1 MRIERVPIAKLKPA
15 DYNPRQDLKAGDAA
29 SEKLVRSMEEY
40 GYVQPLV
47 WNKATGNLV
56 GGHQRLKILIA
67 QGATEV
73 DVVVVELTPE
83 KEKALN
89 LALNKI
95 QGDWDDRKL
104 AKLLDELITLPDF
117 ELGLT
122 GFNLPEAQEIIDEV
136 LRPLDEEREEDFDP
150 NQAPDTTKP
159 AVTQKG
165 DLLELGNHRLLCGDS
180 TNTDD
185 VRRIMNGTRAV
196 LFAT

>member
-1 MRIERVPIAKLKPA
+1 MRIERVPMAKLKPA
-15 DYNPRQDLKAGDAA
+15 DYNPRQHLKAGDAA
-29 SEKLVRSMEEY
+29 YEKLVRSMEEY

-95 QGDWDDRKL
+95 QGDWDQQKL
-104 AKLLDELITLPDF
+104 AQLLDELITLPDF
-117 ELGLT
+117 DLRLT
-122 GFNLPEAQEIIDEV
+122 GFDLPEAQEIIDEV
-136 LRPLDEEREEDFDP
+136 LRPLDEAAKGFAREQPGRTKLIDIP
-150 NQAPDTTKP
+150 SPVIPMLANQLFCPSLDVPD
-159 AVTQKG
+159 V
-165 DLLELGNHRLLCGDS
+165 
-180 TNTDD
+180 
-185 VRRIMNGTRAV
+185 
-196 LFAT
+196 

>member
-1 MRIERVPIAKLKPA
+1 MRMEKVLIEELKPA
-15 DYNPRQDLKAGDAA
+15 DYNQRQDLKPGDAA
-29 SEKLVRSMEEY
+29 YEKLVRSMEEY

-47 WNKATGNLV
+47 WNKTTGNLV

-67 QGATEV
+67 QSMTEV

-95 QGDWDDRKL
+95 QGDWDELKL

-122 GFNLPEAQEIIDEV
+122 GFDLPEAQQIIDEV
-136 LRPLDEEREEDFDP
+136 LRPLDEDREE
-150 NQAPDTTKP
+150 
-159 AVTQKG
+159 
-165 DLLELGNHRLLCGDS
+165 
-180 TNTDD
+180 
-185 VRRIMNGTRAV
+185 
-196 LFAT
+196 